1 MSDWH
6 LNKIC
11 HPRWLTH
18 FMELCRCIAAMSK
31 DPSTKVGSVIVRPD
45 RTIASTGYNGFPKAC
60 RDDAA
65 DYDNRDKKYQRIIH
79 AEMNAILHAREPLH
93 GYTLFSFPLPP
104 CDRCMPHI
112 IQAGITTVVVPLIRP
127 TDRWYESSNT
137 AIKMAEEAGVNIV
150 MWDIE

>member
-1 MSDWH
+1 
-6 LNKIC
+6 
-11 HPRWLTH
+11 
-18 FMELCRCIAAMSK
+18 MELCRSIAAMSK

-65 DYDNRDKKYQRIIH
+65 DYDNSDKKYQRIIH